1 MRSPMKQISVALILM
16 LPFLS
21 LADALKDYGIRG
33 ATFVIKERS
42 LLEVIYE
49 RLAKAQ
55 DDGKIAQLQEN
66 FAQKVKQKIS
76 KPLPPLGIVNTQEA
90 REFFFEPS
98 YLQTQDVKDHK
109 ERIIVKAGTSINPLN
124 HLAWGE
130 AMLFIDGD
138 DQAQVQWALKHLND
152 EGSAKI
158 VLVKGSPLELNDQY
172 DRWFYFDQAGV
183 LTSKLGIKQVPSI
196 VTQDGLRLKIQEI
209 KL

>member
-1 MRSPMKQISVALILM
+1 MKQISVALILM